1 MTAEASATIA
11 SVKGLVVALQAVR
24 TTLKL
29 PCAVTFD
36 PAGLKLRYLDGAH
49 AMQSGISLS
58 ASVFSQFHAPTP
70 LTIFV
75 PLSVLLESIATVASS
90 MPQELHF
97 QYPGPDSTLLLTTT
111 EDTRGRTCICSYAK
125 VATLAAQ
132 DMSALDEMWD
142 PQDECSQAILSG
154 LLLREAIED
163 FEWTGGEVEFVMRRN
178 PTRFSLQSI
187 KQQSLEISFPAHVLD
202 GFSCHEEEVRASYK
216 YKHLKAA
223 FTNVAQK
230 EPWSTKV
237 CISSRGVL
245 KVTHM
250 LTLAGGGLV
259 PMEAPALLGTFT
271 SQGSAQRTCVVQF
284 VIMAHDE
291 AAEQAFPEDEPA

>member
-1 MTAEASATIA
+1 MTVEASATIA

-29 PCAVTFD
+29 PCVVTFD
-36 PAGLKLRYLDGAH
+36 SVGLKLRFLDGAH

-58 ASVFSQFHAPTP
+58 ASVFSQFHAPSP
-70 LTIFV
+70 LSIFV

-97 QYPGPDSTLLLTTT
+97 QYPGPNSTLLLTTT
-111 EDTRGRTCICSYAK
+111 EDISGRTCICSYAK

-132 DMSALDEMWD
+132 DMSVLDEMWD

-163 FEWTGGEVEFVMRRN
+163 LEWTGGEVQFVMRRN
-178 PTRFSLQSI
+178 PTRFSLQSV

-202 GFSCHEEEVRASYK
+202 GFSCHEDE
-216 YKHLKAA
+216 
-223 FTNVAQK
+223 
-230 EPWSTKV
+230 V

-250 LTLAGGGLV
+250 LTLAGGGLA
-259 PMEAPALLGTFT
+259 PTEAPALLGTFA

-284 VIMAHDE
+284 VIMPHDE
-291 AAEQAFPEDEPA
+291 AAEQAFLDDEPV